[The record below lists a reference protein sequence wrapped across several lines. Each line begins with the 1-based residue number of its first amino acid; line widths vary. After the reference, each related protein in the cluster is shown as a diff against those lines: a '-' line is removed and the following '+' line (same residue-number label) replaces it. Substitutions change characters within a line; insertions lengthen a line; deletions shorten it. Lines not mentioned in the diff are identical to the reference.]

1 MDIEAL
7 KDYAI
12 ELLVSTTGVLVGWEL
27 ARGLQQEKTI
37 KKIIAVGL
45 GIIVVVLA
53 LSMLEGKLS
62 RFLAV
67 LGLTFALRVLIPKRG
82 HFEVEAYQAPEK
94 FIDRGRFVRPAVAAQ
109 RLGIPINMV
118 YDLIEA
124 EEIPAMRVNSQ
135 YWVDWEELQERLKD
149 RQGESLWE
157 RGST

>member
-1 MDIEAL
+1 MDIEVL

-12 ELLVSTTGVLVGWEL
+12 ELLVTTTGVLVGWGL

-37 KKIIAVGL
+37 KKIIAVSL

-53 LSMLEGKLS
+53 LTMSEGSLKQ
-62 RFLAV
+62 FLV
-67 LGLTFALRVLIPKRG
+67 CFGFTFALRVFIPKRAP
-82 HFEVEAYQAPEK
+82 FEAEAYQAPERS
-94 FIDRGRFVRPAVAAQ
+94 IDRRRFVRPAAAAQ

-135 YWVDWEELQERLKD
+135 YWVDWEELQGRLKD
-149 RQGESLWE
+149 RQDERLWE
-157 RGST
+157 RWST